1 MPILGTEL
9 RFSGSAASTPEY
21 GAITL
26 ALWAFPLSSPAVAA
40 HPLPSETWQDL
51 LYGNFQT

>member
-1 MPILGTEL
+1 MPILGTEF
-9 RFSGSAASTPEY
+9 RVSERAASAPDY
-21 GAITL
+21 GATTL

-51 LYGNFQT
+51 LYGIFQT